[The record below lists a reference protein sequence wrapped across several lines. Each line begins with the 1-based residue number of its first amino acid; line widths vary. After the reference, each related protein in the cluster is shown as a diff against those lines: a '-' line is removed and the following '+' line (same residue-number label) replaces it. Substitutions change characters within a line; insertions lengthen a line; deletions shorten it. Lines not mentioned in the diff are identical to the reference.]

1 MIDRPRHD
9 MAFFDAEELVD
20 TEAPRR
26 STRRSAQRRRSTGR
40 ARVAVAG
47 IGFTAMLALV
57 GSMELAEGHTESA
70 AVDRPSKSTAPRT
83 VVVVHKGAA
92 PASIVAVVGAASR
105 PIVLTAHVKVH
116 IVTVGGGA
124 GAGSGSGYS
133 SGSGSGYVASSSGGS
148 TYHAS
153 APAAAPAAAPV
164 ASTSGSAAH

>member
-1 MIDRPRHD
+1 MIDRPRND
-9 MAFFDAEELVD
+9 TTFFDAEDLAD
-20 TEAPRR
+20 NGASRR
-26 STRRSAQRRRSTGR
+26 STRRSVQRRRSHGR

-70 AVDRPSKSTAPRT
+70 AAARPSKSTAPRT

-92 PASIVAVVGAASR
+92 PASIVAVVGATSR
-105 PIVLTAHVKVH
+105 PIVLTAHPKVRV
-116 IVTVGGGA
+116 VTVGGGA
-124 GAGSGSGYS
+124 GTSSGYS
-133 SGSGSGYVASSSGGS
+133 SGSGSGSGYVASSSGGS